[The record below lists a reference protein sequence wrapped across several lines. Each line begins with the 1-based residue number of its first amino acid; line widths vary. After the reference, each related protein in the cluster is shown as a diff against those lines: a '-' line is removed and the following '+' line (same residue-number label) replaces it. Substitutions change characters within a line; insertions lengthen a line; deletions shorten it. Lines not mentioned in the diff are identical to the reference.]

1 MYLLG
6 ENRNSRHPHT
16 LYAVCSNV
24 SAFHINQLKTED
36 RVVEQVDRS
45 NYTER
50 ILSNYN

>member
-6 ENRNSRHPHT
+6 ENGNSRHPHT
-16 LYAVCSNV
+16 LYAVRSNV

-36 RVVEQVDRS
+36 RVVDES